1 MADYTFSTRT
11 NRSIRP
17 YRTALGSYDLGTYDA
32 STCASTALI
41 QVGNI
46 VQFDATATATHR
58 VVRASTAAA
67 GVTLS
72 TNMVGIAMSADT
84 SDGST
89 SGLGE
94 GLRPISIALFT
105 ARSEFLFPTKIAGVA
120 STLVNTQLALGWD
133 STNNTH
139 YLNANSTAGDMR
151 FWVTQVINVGDTN
164 GFVAARPHS
173 TAVAPAIWPR

>member
-1 MADYTFSTRT
+1 MADITFSTRT
-11 NRSIRP
+11 VGTIRP
-17 YRTALGSYDLGTYDA
+17 YLASHGYRLGTYDA

-41 QVGNI
+41 VQGNI
-46 VQFDATATATHR
+46 VQFDTTSSATHR
-58 VVRASTAAA
+58 VIRASTAAA

-72 TNMVGIAMSADT
+72 TNMVGVAMSADT

-89 SGLGE
+89 TGLGE
-94 GLRPISIALFT
+94 GKRPITIALFVPGQ
-105 ARSEFLFPTKIAGVA
+105 SFLFPTKIAGTA

-133 STNNTH
+133 STNNFH

-151 FWVTQVINVGDTN
+151 FWVTQVINAGDSN
-164 GFVAARPHS
+164 GYVVAKPHS